1 MLSIVTGCPHG
12 GVPLRDDYLQPLAR
26 VGVYPRIYPLPT
38 RQIPMA
44 SSAIAPATTLPQH
57 FWQWRG
63 HNICYTVQG
72 TGTPVMLLHGFGA
85 SMGHWRKNIPALVEA
100 GYQVYAIDLL
110 GFGASDKAAIDYS
123 LELWEDM
130 LVDFWQA
137 HIQQPT
143 VWVGN
148 SIGAL
153 LVLMLL
159 AHHPELGR
167 AGALLNAAGGL
178 NHRPEELNLPLR
190 VVMGTFAKVVNSNV
204 LGPFLFNRVRQ
215 KSRIRGTLKQ
225 VYCDNS
231 AVTDE
236 LVNLLYE
243 PSCDP
248 GAYDVFAAIL
258 AAPAGPRP
266 TELLPQV
273 QQPLRVIWGAAD
285 PWTPISGSQPYQE
298 LAAAEPDRVQFTPLP
313 DTGHCPHDER
323 PEEVNA
329 LLVEWLAQV

>member
-1 MLSIVTGCPHG
+1 MS
-12 GVPLRDDYLQPLAR
+12 
-26 VGVYPRIYPLPT
+26 
-38 RQIPMA
+38 
-44 SSAIAPATTLPQH
+44 SSAIAPSSPLTRQSWL
-57 FWQWRG
+57 WRG
-63 HNICYTVQG
+63 HSIAYTFEG
-72 TGTPVMLLHGFGA
+72 SGTPVMLLHGFGA
-85 SMGHWRKNIPALVEA
+85 SIGHWRKNIPVLAEA

-110 GFGASDKAAIDYS
+110 GFGASDKPAIDYS
-123 LELWEDM
+123 LELWEAM
-130 LVDFWQA
+130 LVDFWQDK
-137 HIQQPT
+137 IQQPT

-190 VVMGTFAKVVNSNV
+190 VVMGTFAKVVNSKV
-204 LGPFLFNRVRQ
+204 LGPFMFNRVRQ

-225 VYCDNS
+225 VYCDNA

-236 LVNLLYE
+236 LVDLLYE

-248 GAYDVFAAIL
+248 NAYKVFAAIL
-258 AAPAGPRP
+258 AAPPGPRP

-273 QQPLRVIWGAAD
+273 TQPLRVIWGAAD
-285 PWTPISGSQPYQE
+285 PWTPISGSKPYQE
-298 LAAAEPDRVQFTPLP
+298 LAAAEPGRVQFTPLAQ
-313 DTGHCPHDER
+313 TGHCPHDER
-323 PEEVNA
+323 PEAVNS
-329 LLVEWLAQV
+329 LLLDWLAQV